1 MAKIKI
7 ETIAEELAA
16 DGWQVLSTDYQ
27 NLDTEMEFLCSE
39 GHKVYAPWKKIR
51 SKRDCPVCRQNQ
63 FKQNLNIIKPK
74 LKGENRVLALD
85 QASHITGYSI
95 FDGPNLVSYGTFE
108 AKETD
113 EAKRFHEIRLW
124 LISMVENWQCDI
136 IGIEGIQY
144 QQTMGVTTFQTL
156 ARLQGVLMDL
166 CIELNIPYVIC
177 PTNTWRAHCGVKGTK
192 RTDKKRSMQLLV
204 KQWYDVTVSDDIAD
218 AVGIGKYVTDT
229 NQQKTKIVSWE

>member
-74 LKGENRVLALD
+74 MKGENRILALD

-204 KQWYDVTVSDDIAD
+204 KEWYDVTVSDDIAD